1 MEACEDSEAMNAENI
16 ALCRAK
22 YEEGEKLL
30 EIVSHFSTVGG
41 KTKLERRICA
51 ELKFLRKLKS
61 SACMKKE
68 HLLSS
73 NIVSLSAIVGILK
86 TCGEP
91 VAVLQPFP
99 LENGSTNRIEV
110 DVIGDGGSTWYKAVA
125 RKAEAI
131 SQICK
136 GKTSSSQ
143 KSVIEQA
150 KCYLKCAEEH
160 PHHFRAPRVIFSFAN
175 NVSRTLAS
183 QLNHLGVRVEGELI
197 DLEESSEEEDSDD
210 SEEYDHDESS
220 SSDTSE
226 TLNQEI
232 PSTSNRLFLD
242 ITCMVA
248 YVSSMTNGGANYI
261 FPKAIYNQQVKS
273 SSTPLNWKKKYF
285 SDYY

>member
-1 MEACEDSEAMNAENI
+1 M
-16 ALCRAK
+16 
-22 YEEGEKLL
+22 
-30 EIVSHFSTVGG
+30 
-41 KTKLERRICA
+41 
-51 ELKFLRKLKS
+51 
-61 SACMKKE
+61 
-68 HLLSS
+68 
-73 NIVSLSAIVGILK
+73 
-86 TCGEP
+86 
-91 VAVLQPFP
+91 
-99 LENGSTNRIEV
+99 
-110 DVIGDGGSTWYKAVA
+110 
-125 RKAEAI
+125 
-131 SQICK
+131 
-136 GKTSSSQ
+136 
-143 KSVIEQA
+143 
-150 KCYLKCAEEH
+150 
-160 PHHFRAPRVIFSFAN
+160 IFSFAN